1 MSTQDN
7 DPLHIAINAKLA
19 SAVADMASPPA
30 WYQAWQA
37 LRPASTE
44 EQRLQAYQAIRDSGV
59 LPPEAGFYLVAWQID
74 AMTSLLAEDA
84 LRDLD
89 EKLSAIQ
96 AAYELEEGDFW
107 PADEAPEEY
116 EQLHRQYMRAWDKLV
131 GEQLERHGED
141 EMARLFRTDPDGFEE
156 RSQLGRQHFHGPDDP
171 EYWLTGLA
179 EAVASATTANSLMG
193 PPGFRY
199 SEDDGC
205 WVVLIYPRPVD
216 LVGGSVDGEVVAS
229 GFSLDLEELRSLFD
243 RVDDCSWQTRGFNDN
258 ECPHVSIEGIYQGRV
273 VVLRVLTY
281 APDDEEP
288 GLKVDTE

>member
-74 AMTSLLAEDA
+74 AMTSLLAEEA

-96 AAYELEEGDFW
+96 AAYALEEGDFW

-156 RSQLGRQHFHGPDDP
+156 RNQMGRQHFHGPDDP
-171 EYWLTGLA
+171 EY
-179 EAVASATTANSLMG
+179 
-193 PPGFRY
+193 
-199 SEDDGC
+199 
-205 WVVLIYPRPVD
+205 
-216 LVGGSVDGEVVAS
+216 
-229 GFSLDLEELRSLFD
+229 
-243 RVDDCSWQTRGFNDN
+243 
-258 ECPHVSIEGIYQGRV
+258 
-273 VVLRVLTY
+273 
-281 APDDEEP
+281 
-288 GLKVDTE
+288 